1 MAKKKEAVETVI
13 KGGKKL
19 DIFQKIYKQLLKF
32 KSPKEAKE
40 AAKKAFKETKEEI
53 IDKKVADSA
62 KVIKKTKKIAKIGG
76 AGLAGVDVGGYALT
90 GESPIAGPIV
100 KKIIGKKDGGMVKM
114 KRGGSVKKRAKSS
127 SKKSRGTGAAIK
139 GTKFKG
145 VF

>member
-40 AAKKAFKETKEEI
+40 AAEKAFKEKKDEI
-53 IDKKVADSA
+53 INKKVADSA

-127 SKKSRGTGAAIK
+127 SKKSRGTGAAIR